1 MRRTMALSILAAI
14 VTAVILFCKAPEPPL
29 PDQSDSTPE
38 EIELAKKSGRD
49 AGLAISRTEEG
60 SMAREEAILAI
71 RARESAI
78 RDAGFTM
85 AADSFAAAAAAAMVE
100 KGII

>member
-14 VTAVILFCKAPEPPL
+14 VTAVILFCKAPEPPI

-38 EIELAKKSGRD
+38 EIALAKQSGRD

-85 AADSFAAAAAAAMVE
+85 AADSFAAGAAAAMVE